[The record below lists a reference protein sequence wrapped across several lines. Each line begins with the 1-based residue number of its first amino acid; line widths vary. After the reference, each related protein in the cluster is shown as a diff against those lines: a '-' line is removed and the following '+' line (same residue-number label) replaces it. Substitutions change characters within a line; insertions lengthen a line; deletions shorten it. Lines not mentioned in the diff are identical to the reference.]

1 MENKKTKLT
10 ISGTSK
16 KSFKKINL
24 FPKIERDINLVL
36 KKEQAVGAILESI
49 HKLGRQLVIGARP
62 INIYTD
68 KNAIGEDYK
77 SVTFSLIFQHS
88 SKTLEDKDVNP
99 IINEIVN
106 FAEKNFDAKLR
117 A

>member
-1 MENKKTKLT
+1 MN
-10 ISGTSK
+10 SK

-36 KKEQAVGAILESI
+36 KKEQAVGEILESI
-49 HKLGRQLVIGARP
+49 HKLGRQLIIDAQPV
-62 INIYTD
+62 NIYTD

-88 SKTLEDKDVNP
+88 SKTLEDKDVNLVIDE
-99 IINEIVN
+99 IIKVVSKD
-106 FAEKNFDAKLR
+106 FSAKLR
-117 A
+117 